1 MTAATLQLRTV
12 PPLVAPSPTLVSPPK
27 ATGRLQLVLVCLGIA
42 AMPLLTPAGPGNTG
56 PVDLFML
63 SAIVAVLWLAL
74 RRRERVRAHYAPAI
88 CIYFVAGGVAGL
100 LSPAP
105 RGTMLALL
113 QDLFMLGWAVA
124 LVHVARTERG
134 FGAVLRTW
142 AYTAIAWSVLLNAG
156 VMLHINALSGYTA
169 DEGTRA
175 ALTFGDPNR
184 AGAYFFISYFILLA
198 TRRPRHW
205 LLRVV
210 SETMLLISV
219 TYTGSNAAVTGIIV
233 GVGIV
238 MVVSAVHRFGIRP
251 VLTCVVILVIGFGYT
266 STKVSPQQ
274 LQAQAVNEGQL
285 VANTLG
291 RSGKGGEDR
300 GVLLAENLKLYR
312 NGTIFGAGPGRTKP
326 SLAKEQA
333 PYVKEAHNDYMA
345 TLVERG
351 VGGMVGLLLLAWA
364 LIKRGRI
371 LVRRV
376 ARSHALP
383 RPHVLVGAVVAAAIS
398 GGFHEV
404 LHWRHVWALLAV
416 YAAAAAYV
424 TDKQRGMT

>member
-1 MTAATLQLRTV
+1 MSAAATLQPRTV
-12 PPLVAPSPTLVSPPK
+12 SLVAPSAGLTSQAP
-27 ATGRLQLVLVCLGIA
+27 TGRLQLVLICVGIA

-56 PVDLFML
+56 PVDLFTL
-63 SAIVAVLWLAL
+63 GAFIAVFWLAL

-88 CIYFVAGGVAGL
+88 LLYFIAGAVAGL
-100 LSPAP
+100 LSVAP
-105 RGTMLALL
+105 GGCMVALL

-124 LVHVARTERG
+124 LAHVARTERG
-134 FGAVLRTW
+134 LGAVLNTW
-142 AYTAIAWSVLLNAG
+142 AYTAVAWSVALNAG
-156 VMLHINALSGYTA
+156 VMLHISVLSGYTA

-175 ALTFGDPNR
+175 AITFGDPNR

-205 LLRVV
+205 FLRVV
-210 SETMLLISV
+210 CELMVLIAAI
-219 TYTGSNAAVTGIIV
+219 YTGSNAAVTGIVV

-238 MVVSAVHRFGIRP
+238 VVVSAIHRFGLRP
-251 VLTCVVILVIGFGYT
+251 ALTCTAILVIACGYT
-266 STKVSPQQ
+266 STKINPQQ
-274 LQAQAVNEGQL
+274 LQEQAVNGSQL

-300 GVLLAENLKLYR
+300 GVLLAENLSLYKR
-312 NGTIFGAGPGRTKP
+312 GTIFGAGPGRTKA
-326 SLAKEQA
+326 SLAEEQA
-333 PYVKEAHNDYMA
+333 PYVKEAHNDYVA

-351 VGGMVGLLLLAWA
+351 VGGMVGLLLLGWA

-376 ARSHALP
+376 ARSAALP
-383 RPHVLVGAVVAAAIS
+383 RPHVLVGAVVATAIS

-416 YAAAAAYV
+416 YAAAAAFV
-424 TDKQRGMT
+424 ADKQRGMT